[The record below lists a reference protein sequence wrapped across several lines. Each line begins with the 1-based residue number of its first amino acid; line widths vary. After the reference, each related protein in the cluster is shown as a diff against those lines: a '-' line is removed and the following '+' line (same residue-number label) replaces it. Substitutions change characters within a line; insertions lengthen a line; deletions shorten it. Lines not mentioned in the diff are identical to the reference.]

1 MQNKG
6 ILLIISGPSGAGK
19 GTVVNNLIGKGDYAL
34 SISATTRKPRSY
46 EQEGVHYFF
55 KEKQE
60 FIKMIDNN
68 EFIEY
73 ACFCDNYYGTPRTY
87 VEKELLNGIN
97 VILEIEVQGALQVKE
112 KYPEAVL
119 IFMLPPSIKVL
130 KSRLEGRGTEEKA
143 AIEKRIIRA
152 IEELEFFPE
161 YEYLVINDEVEKAA
175 DDIELI
181 VKNEKM
187 RTFRNLD
194 KIVEFKGEI

>member
-119 IFMLPPSIKVL
+119 IFMLPPSIEVL
-130 KSRLEGRGTEEKA
+130 KNRLEGRGTEEKA